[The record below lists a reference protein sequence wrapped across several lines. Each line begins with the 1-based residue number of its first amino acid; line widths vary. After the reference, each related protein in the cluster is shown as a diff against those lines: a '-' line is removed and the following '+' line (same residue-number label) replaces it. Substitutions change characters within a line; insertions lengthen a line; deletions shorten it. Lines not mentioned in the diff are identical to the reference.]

1 MKNLRKFTLGL
12 LIVQIVL
19 IAWSAIQIAR
29 GESQLYNLSL
39 IIMNGVFATWN
50 LMVLRDTRDR

>member
-1 MKNLRKFTLGL
+1 MKNLRKFTVA
-12 LIVQIVL
+12 LILIQIVL
-19 IAWSAIQIAR
+19 MVWSAIQIAR

-39 IIMNGVFATWN
+39 ILINGIFATWN